1 MSMVWWIITVT
12 AIAGIVGTGLGG
24 LIGALVRKDSSGVVS
39 LLLSFA
45 GGVMLAVVCFD
56 LVPTAIRP
64 ENATQ
69 NYSIFLVIGGIM
81 AGYGVV
87 YLLNRWIDRC
97 TNHELTH
104 HKETDHPKTADAL
117 DELIHSDHFEYHQ
130 KQGPQQRSELFMA
143 GVIMACAIA
152 LHNLPEGIVI
162 GASYA
167 GDATSGAFTGT
178 GLVMAIIIGLHN
190 IPEGMAVEVP
200 LMTGG
205 MSRTKAV
212 LVTAL
217 SGAPTVIGALIGYG
231 LGGIGPLALSLSL
244 SFASGAM
251 LYVVFGELLPEAIL
265 MWRSKLPAFASIVG
279 IAAGLVVIYV

>member
-1 MSMVWWIITVT
+1 
-12 AIAGIVGTGLGG
+12 
-24 LIGALVRKDSSGVVS
+24 
-39 LLLSFA
+39 
-45 GGVMLAVVCFD
+45 
-56 LVPTAIRP
+56 
-64 ENATQ
+64 
-69 NYSIFLVIGGIM
+69 
-81 AGYGVV
+81 
-87 YLLNRWIDRC
+87 
-97 TNHELTH
+97 
-104 HKETDHPKTADAL
+104 
-117 DELIHSDHFEYHQ
+117 
-130 KQGPQQRSELFMA
+130 MA

-244 SFASGAM
+244 SFARAQCCTSSLANCCRKR
-251 LYVVFGELLPEAIL
+251 F
-265 MWRSKLPAFASIVG
+265 
-279 IAAGLVVIYV
+279 

>member
-130 KQGPQQRSELFMA
+130 KQGPQQRSELFVA

>member
-130 KQGPQQRSELFMA
+130 KQGPQQRSELFVA

-167 GDATSGAFTGT
+167 GDAMSGAFTGT

>member
-56 LVPTAIRP
+56 LVPAAIRP

-167 GDATSGAFTGT
+167 GDAMSGAFTGT